1 MQVAPQKELTRP
13 WPTTRNQATTGKAQP
28 PISPDK
34 RLFICLTCDH
44 EWLKLSPAGIR
55 EVVVKRLSVSPSL
68 IGRIKAVNSGFAIT
82 PCSNEAR
89 EELIKAENGLFL
101 SGAKLEP
108 ATNWI
113 PIIIPTVPAAIQTL
127 EGRVE

>member
-1 MQVAPQKELTRP
+1 M
-13 WPTTRNQATTGKAQP
+13 
-28 PISPDK
+28 
-34 RLFICLTCDH
+34 
-44 EWLKLSPAGIR
+44 
-55 EVVVKRLSVSPSL
+55 KRLSVSPSL

-113 PIIIPTVPAAIQTL
+113 PIIIPTVPAAIRTL
-127 EGRVE
+127 EGRVEVNEPMLSVEIKGITNMRPSAVKLFGQNNPSTPHRTWMAFFSKSP